1 MFSDIREDG
10 RPYESSSNSYL
21 TDESATHHE
30 NFFKALIHLTISNI
44 SNNDGHDL
52 DSSNVA
58 KNRKVLDVMSAVN
71 FVHPLV
77 AYMGCLHVGLCSYR

>member
-10 RPYESSSNSYL
+10 RPYESCSNSYL

-30 NFFKALIHLTISNI
+30 LFFLQPSYTSTISNI
-44 SNNDGHDL
+44 SNNDGHD
-52 DSSNVA
+52 NVA
-58 KNRKVLDVMSAVN
+58 KNRKVLDVMSTVN

-77 AYMGCLHVGLCSYR
+77 AYIGCLHVGLCSYR